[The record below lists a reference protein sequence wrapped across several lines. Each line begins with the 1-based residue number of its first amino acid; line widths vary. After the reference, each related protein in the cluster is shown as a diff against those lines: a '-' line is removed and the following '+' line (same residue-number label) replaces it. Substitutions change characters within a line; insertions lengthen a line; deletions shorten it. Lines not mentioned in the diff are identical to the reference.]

1 MQGYHGPYAYRLRG
15 TVCKEGRQ
23 RLRARGYHLLPRG
36 PVPALLIPA
45 AEGTGQEVRI
55 PPLSPAIRRKMG
67 LSALSDELSP
77 APDQLRP
84 GPRASGATYSGERM
98 PAVPHRGG

>member
-1 MQGYHGPYAYRLRG
+1 MVLMHTCGNRSAWAARSGPGIFATWAG
-15 TVCKEGRQ
+15 WAVIT
-23 RLRARGYHLLPRG
+23 AP
-36 PVPALLIPA
+36 
-45 AEGTGQEVRI
+45 TGQEVRI

-84 GPRASGATYSGERM
+84 GPRARAHVRERFRRRGERLGQELD
-98 PAVPHRGG
+98 AD